1 MDLYNVLGVDRNAT
15 QDELKKAYRNY
26 LRISPDVN
34 KDSNAE
40 ENLRRFQVLMMFY
53 QTMIKE

>member
-1 MDLYNVLGVDRNAT
+1 MDLYNVRVDRNAT
-15 QDELKKAYRNY
+15 QDELKKHENY

-40 ENLRRFQVLMMFY
+40 EEFKEISSAYDVLSDNDK
-53 QTMIKE
+53 KEY